1 MIMKLQCA
9 HLPFVSLPFANTG
22 PDSRTLDYL
31 FFGTITYVE
40 EAIRNLLEA
49 AQWTRNPIRFLVL
62 DFSLVPGVDLSASE
76 ALVRI
81 QHLLV
86 SKHVTLVLC
95 GFAMESSIAL
105 AFQSVELFE
114 GQNVEVFLD
123 INQAIEWTENLY
135 LNAWFDTVKE
145 AEPEA
150 KAISEF
156 TNTLLLSIGI
166 EEVFCACSFPWA
178 TEIHSD
184 TQRFISGYVAPK
196 KAHPQR
202 RWSHNASPRRS
213 SSIPT
218 PFTIL
223 FSLLPP
229 SRHRSATTNPR
240 GAHTDID
247 EDVLWL

>member
-1 MIMKLQCA
+1 MIIYPIYDRFLLRCAKFAQSQHTRSVYRRYGGFDCTEAQCTQIIPPRSGPA
-9 HLPFVSLPFANTG
+9 DDDYEVAMCAPSIHLFALWNAMT
-22 PDSRTLDYL
+22 DSRTLDYL

-86 SKHVTLVLC
+86 SKRVTLVLC
-95 GFAMESSIAL
+95 GFTMESSVAL

-123 INQAIEWTENLY
+123 ISQAIEWTENVY
-135 LNAWFDTVKE
+135 LKAWFDSVKG

-150 KAISEF
+150 KAMSEF
-156 TNTLLLSIGI
+156 TNILLPSIYI
-166 EEVFCACSFPWA
+166 EMFFCIFSFPWA
-178 TEIHSD
+178 TKIHSG
-184 TQRFISGYVAPK
+184 TQRFIS
-196 KAHPQR
+196 
-202 RWSHNASPRRS
+202 
-213 SSIPT
+213 
-218 PFTIL
+218 
-223 FSLLPP
+223 
-229 SRHRSATTNPR
+229 
-240 GAHTDID
+240 
-247 EDVLWL
+247 